1 MRNMFGRAA
10 KAPEA
15 LMAGPATMD
24 MTRPVLP
31 ERAATYVDAS
41 SEFTG
46 SLKLSKSVH
55 IDGTVD
61 GELDCAAT
69 VTIGASGKVT
79 ARISAESVLIDGE
92 VHGDIEARTEITLR
106 KTARVYG
113 DLRTE
118 GIVIERGA
126 KVEGQIT
133 IGPTASAKGAGPA
146 TSMTPTVP
154 TAKPVPVKSP

>member
-1 MRNMFGRAA
+1 MRNMFGRPA

-15 LMAGPATMD
+15 LMAGPSTMD
-24 MTRPVLP
+24 LSRPALP
-31 ERAATYVDAS
+31 ERATTYVDAS

-46 SLKLSKSVH
+46 SLKMSKSVH
-55 IDGTVD
+55 IDGSVD
-61 GELDCAAT
+61 GEIECAAA
-69 VTIGASGKVT
+69 VTIGPSGKVT
-79 ARISAESVLIDGE
+79 ARIRAESVLIDGE

-106 KTARVYG
+106 KSARVFG

-133 IGPTASAKGAGPA
+133 IGPTGGGKAAAPA
-146 TSMTPTVP
+146 DSTTPTVS
-154 TAKPVPVKSP
+154 TAKPTPAKYP